1 MGLNL
6 LSILLFFFFMK
17 PNNLQIRYIKS
28 KQNKKQNKTK
38 KKKKKSKQNKK
49 QNKTKK
55 KKINI
60 FMFDKIESSF
70 ILVVSSWVSKYKAPD
85 SISPF
90 DQIKV
95 FLARSFYGL

>member
-1 MGLNL
+1 
-6 LSILLFFFFMK
+6 
-17 PNNLQIRYIKS
+17 
-28 KQNKKQNKTK
+28 
-38 KKKKKSKQNKK
+38 
-49 QNKTKK
+49 
-55 KKINI
+55 
-60 FMFDKIESSF
+60 MFDKIESSF

>member
-17 PNNLQIRYIKS
+17 PNNLQIRYI
-28 KQNKKQNKTK
+28 
-38 KKKKKSKQNKK
+38 KSKQNKK

-95 FLARSFYGL
+95 FLARSFYGLW

>member
-17 PNNLQIRYIKS
+17 PNNLQIRYI
-28 KQNKKQNKTK
+28 
-38 KKKKKSKQNKK
+38 KSKQNKK